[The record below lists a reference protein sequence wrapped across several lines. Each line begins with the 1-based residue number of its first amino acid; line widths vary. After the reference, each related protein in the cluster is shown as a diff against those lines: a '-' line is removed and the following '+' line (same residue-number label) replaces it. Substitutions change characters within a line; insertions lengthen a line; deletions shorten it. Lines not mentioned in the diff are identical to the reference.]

1 MFFSRSTCGIDRQ
14 QTSTL
19 GKCQVPTGISKKYI
33 GMPSATKLFQEYV
46 EKITSMRDKEPA
58 EGISKRYGIG
68 TSRLYKIWKNAQKTS
83 YPAEEPAAFQPE
95 PRIPFGR
102 LSGKI
107 DKCSK
112 SRKICKNKST
122 YPHSARNT
130 RKPLLG
136 RGKPRRSGRSGQRGF
151 TTLSKAPAT
160 PFWKT
165 PK

>member
-1 MFFSRSTCGIDRQ
+1 MFFSRSTCGMERQ

-33 GMPSATKLFQEYV
+33 GMPSATKLLQEYV

-95 PRIPFGR
+95 PCIPFGQFVR
-102 LSGKI
+102 KNRQNAR
-107 DKCSK
+107 KAERFAK
-112 SRKICKNKST
+112 TSR
-122 YPHSARNT
+122 RT
-130 RKPLLG
+130 RILLEI
-136 RGKPRRSGRSGQRGF
+136 
-151 TTLSKAPAT
+151 
-160 PFWKT
+160 
-165 PK
+165 